1 MNLEKYTSLAF
12 FNGLNAAQI
21 QLLAPFFAPQTWVA
35 GTVVFEQGDYA
46 EYLYLVVTGEVTIR
60 YKPEDGPVMNM
71 ARVQAGGICGW
82 SAAMGN
88 PAYTS
93 GAVCALDSEFLRI
106 RGEDIRSLCEKHPEL
121 GKVILERLS
130 AIIAERQRAQQSRVN
145 SMLADGMRQ
154 QQNTDQREVFP
165 HVRDQSGSES

>member
-1 MNLEKYTSLAF
+1 MNLERYTSLSF
-12 FNGLNAAQI
+12 FYGLSAPEI

-46 EYLYLVVTGEVTIR
+46 EYLYLVVSGEVTIR

-71 ARVQAGGICGW
+71 TRVQMGGICGW

-93 GAVCALDSEFLRI
+93 GAVCALDSELLRI
-106 RGEDIRSLCEKHPEL
+106 RGVDLRALCEKHPDL

-130 AIIAERQRAQQSRVN
+130 AIIAERQHNQQSQVN
-145 SMLADGMRQ
+145 TMLTNGMRQ
-154 QQNTDQREVFP
+154 Q
-165 HVRDQSGSES
+165 SGKNEK